1 MGIAYN
7 PRIVTD
13 GLVLAL
19 DAGNTKS
26 YPGSGTTWTDLSG
39 NGNNG
44 TLSGVDIS
52 NGYSLFN
59 AQADNINFGTNFI
72 IGREKTLQ
80 FWLKTDRPLSDLD
93 NWEIGFLN
101 QGTTQGS
108 MFGMM
113 FGVGQTQDL
122 GYWGYGSAYD
132 FSIVSPTTKWIDIN
146 TWVNVTCTMDS
157 SRNVRVYKNSVQQT
171 LYRNSDGATSLSH
184 SMPIDTTNYFLI
196 NSRGAWNSGFT
207 YLHLSNVLVYNKA
220 LTAEEIKQNFNALRS
235 RFGI

>member
-1 MGIAYN
+1 MGISYN
-7 PRIVTD
+7 PRTITD
-13 GLVLAL
+13 GLVLCL
-19 DAGNTKS
+19 DAANPKS

-44 TLSGVDIS
+44 TLNSVDIS

-59 AQADNINFGTNFI
+59 AQADNINFGTNFKI
-72 IGREKTLQ
+72 AREKTLQ
-80 FWLKTDRPLSDLD
+80 FWLKTDRPLSNQD

-101 QGTTQGS
+101 QGNTPGS

-132 FSIVSPTTKWIDIN
+132 FSIISPTTKWIDIN

-157 SRNVRVYKNSVQQT
+157 SRNVRIYKNSVQQT
-171 LYRNSDGATSLSH
+171 LYRNSDGATSLTY

-196 NSRGAWNSGFT
+196 NSRDIWNSGFT
-207 YLHLSNVLVYNKA
+207 YLHLSNILVYNRA
-220 LTAEEIKQNFNALRS
+220 LTAAEISQNYNALKS
-235 RFGI
+235 RYI